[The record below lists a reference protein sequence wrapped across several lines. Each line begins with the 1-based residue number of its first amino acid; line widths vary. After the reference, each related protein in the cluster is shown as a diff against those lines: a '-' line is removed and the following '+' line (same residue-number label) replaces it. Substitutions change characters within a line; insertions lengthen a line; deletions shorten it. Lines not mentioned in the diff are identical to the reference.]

1 MAGFLFL
8 WLYFI
13 VYIYSYYIYFIHSPI
28 KGHNVSVLLQ
38 IMLQWTRGYRHLFQ
52 LVFPFSSDKDPEVDH
67 MAIFNFLRNLH
78 TVLYSNL
85 AREIPWTEEPGRLQS
100 TGSQKI
106 GHYWS
111 NLACKCTPIYVPTNS
126 AQGFPFFYILTN
138 IISHPFDNR
147 HSLLKYNFIYLFF
160 GCAGSSLLHG
170 LFFNWSEQEVLSRCG
185 EQASHCGGFSCY
197 GDGL

>member
-1 MAGFLFL
+1 
-8 WLYFI
+8 
-13 VYIYSYYIYFIHSPI
+13 
-28 KGHNVSVLLQ
+28 
-38 IMLQWTRGYRHLFQ
+38 MLQWTREYRHLFQ
-52 LVFPFSSDKDPEVDH
+52 LVLPFSSDKDPEVDH

-111 NLACKCTPIYVPTNS
+111 NLACKCTPIYVPTDS
-126 AQGFPFFYILTN
+126 AQGFPFFYILTS

-147 HSLLKYNFIYLFF
+147 HSFLKYNFICFWLCWVFIAARVF
-160 GCAGSSLLHG
+160 PQLKRTGGTLQLR
-170 LFFNWSEQEVLSRCG
+170 WI
-185 EQASHCGGFSCY
+185 GFSLWWLLLLRRWALGHEAFSSC
-197 GDGL
+197 DTWAQ